1 MLASRRHHCCKHI
14 MYRLMLLDR
23 HVLFSLSQT
32 HAHPHAIPTKYTYIY
47 MHECYIL
54 LFLQTLAVRM
64 SVLPIRV
71 YAAFIIMLEGC
82 WWCAV
87 HVCSFRSQH
96 SFYEQIHKRR
106 NVATH
111 HLVLTAGTSRQ
122 DKPPAHC
129 GAGALLHS
137 TLNST
142 QLSSTPAS
150 TGWMYADRHS
160 RRKYRHRDEPLSRST
175 MHRQLPQFAL
185 RMRERWGSM
194 WSCLQAVFS
203 GEFTHVV
210 SNYICTYVLSYLHTI
225 FCNKIASTTD

>member
-1 MLASRRHHCCKHI
+1 MHTHAPSQRNIHTYICMSVTSFYSCKRLQYAWVCFLSEYMLHLLLCWKGVDGVRCTFAVFVPSTASTNKSTSGATLQHIISSWQPGQAARTNRRHIVVQGH
-14 MYRLMLLDR
+14 Y
-23 HVLFSLSQT
+23 
-32 HAHPHAIPTKYTYIY
+32 YT
-47 MHECYIL
+47 
-54 LFLQTLAVRM
+54 T
-64 SVLPIRV
+64 
-71 YAAFIIMLEGC
+71 
-82 WWCAV
+82 
-87 HVCSFRSQH
+87 
-96 SFYEQIHKRR
+96 
-106 NVATH
+106 T
-111 HLVLTAGTSRQ
+111 
-122 DKPPAHC
+122 
-129 GAGALLHS
+129 LLHS